1 MVIAKPFR
9 SRAARHARPFRLV
22 RLLLLLVVAW
32 PILSPTSA
40 TAGACDN
47 QQVSISP
54 RGDSFGTA
62 ALYNEEVGNPM
73 GKRHAG
79 SVCWR
84 LDLVKAAG
92 QADKLVVHADVEIPD
107 FGMRM
112 EMDFSHNTG
121 MSASASH
128 HVSMKF
134 EHPADIAGG
143 EVVYVPGILLKLSEQ
158 GQGAPFAGLGTTVA
172 RGSFLVALSG
182 AELDRRRNLQ
192 LLKERSW
199 FDIPLGYANQRRGI
213 LAIEKGSRGE
223 QIFREAMA
231 EWERAR

>member
-1 MVIAKPFR
+1 VIAKR
-9 SRAARHARPFRLV
+9 LSLRAARHSRPFNLV
-22 RLLLLLVVAW
+22 RLLLPFVVAL

-40 TAGACDN
+40 GAGACDN

-54 RGDSFGTA
+54 RGDLFGNA
-62 ALYNEEVGNPM
+62 ALYNEESGNPM

-107 FGMRM
+107 IGMRM
-112 EMDFSHNTG
+112 EMDFSHNAGT
-121 MSASASH
+121 SASASH
-128 HVSMKF
+128 YVSMKF
-134 EHPADIAGG
+134 EHPADIAGD
-143 EVVYVPGILLKLSEQ
+143 EVVYVPGIMLKSSEQ
-158 GQGAPFAGLGTTVA
+158 GKGAPFAALGTTVG

-182 AELDRRRNLQ
+182 TEVDRRRNVQ

-213 LAIEKGSRGE
+213 LAVEKGYRGE

>member
-1 MVIAKPFR
+1 MIAKLL
-9 SRAARHARPFRLV
+9 SLRAARHSRPFNLV
-22 RLLLLLVVAW
+22 RLLLLFVVAL
-32 PILSPTSA
+32 PILSPTRPERALA
-40 TAGACDN
+40 TINRCRSRRVRTQYG
-47 QQVSISP
+47 
-54 RGDSFGTA
+54 RA
-62 ALYNEEVGNPM
+62 ALYNEELGNPM

-107 FGMRM
+107 LGMRM
-112 EMDFSHNTG
+112 EMDFSHNAG
-121 MSASASH
+121 MPASASH
-128 HVSMKF
+128 HVSIKF
-134 EHPADIAGG
+134 EHPADIAGD
-143 EVVYVPGILLKLSEQ
+143 EVVYVPGILLKSSEQ
-158 GQGAPFAGLGTTVA
+158 GKGAPFAGLGTTVA

-182 AELDRRRNLQ
+182 AEVDRRRNLQ

-213 LAIEKGSRGE
+213 LAVEKGYRGE

>member
-1 MVIAKPFR
+1 MIAKR
-9 SRAARHARPFRLV
+9 LSLRAARHSRPFNLARLF
-22 RLLLLLVVAW
+22 LMFVVAL

-40 TAGACDN
+40 GAGACDN

-54 RGDSFGTA
+54 RGDHFGNA
-62 ALYNEEVGNPM
+62 ALYNEELGNPM

-107 FGMRM
+107 IGMRM
-112 EMDFSHNTG
+112 EMDFSHNAG

-128 HVSMKF
+128 YVSMKF
-134 EHPADIAGG
+134 EHPADIAGD
-143 EVVYVPGILLKLSEQ
+143 EVVYVPGIMLKSSEQ
-158 GQGAPFAGLGTTVA
+158 GKGAPFAGLGTSVA

-182 AELDRRRNLQ
+182 AEVDRRRNLQ

-199 FDIPLGYANQRRGI
+199 FDIPLGYANQRRGV
-213 LAIEKGSRGE
+213 LAVEKGSRGE
-223 QIFREAMA
+223 QIFREAIA
-231 EWERAR
+231 EWERSR

>member
-1 MVIAKPFR
+1 MIAKLLNL
-9 SRAARHARPFRLV
+9 RAARHSRPCNLA
-22 RLLLLLVVAW
+22 RLLLFIIL
-32 PILSPTSA
+32 PILSPTWAGA
-40 TAGACDN
+40 TACDN
-47 QQVSISP
+47 QQVSTSP
-54 RGDSFGTA
+54 RGDQYGRA
-62 ALYNEEVGNPM
+62 ALYNEEPGNPM

-107 FGMRM
+107 LGMRM
-112 EMDFSHNTG
+112 EMDFSHN
-121 MSASASH
+121 ASRPAASH
-128 HVSMKF
+128 HVSITF
-134 EHPADIAGG
+134 EHPADIAGD
-143 EVVYVPGILLKLSEQ
+143 EVVYVPGILLKSSEQ
-158 GQGAPFAGLGTTVA
+158 GKGAPFAGLGTTVA

-182 AELDRRRNLQ
+182 AEVDRSRNLQ

-199 FDIPLGYANQRRGI
+199 FDIPLGYANKRRGI
-213 LAIEKGSRGE
+213 LAVEKGYRGE

>member
-1 MVIAKPFR
+1 MIAKLW
-9 SRAARHARPFRLV
+9 SLRAVLHSRPFSLV
-22 RLLLLLVVAW
+22 RPLLLFVVAL
-32 PILSPTSA
+32 PILCPTSA
-40 TAGACDN
+40 GAGACDN

-54 RGDSFGTA
+54 RGDQFGSA
-62 ALYNEEVGNPM
+62 ALYNEDLGHPM

-84 LDLVKAAG
+84 LDLVKAGG
-92 QADKLVVHADVEIPD
+92 QADRLVVHADVEIPD
-107 FGMRM
+107 FRMRM
-112 EMDFSHNTG
+112 ELDFSHNAG

-128 HVSMKF
+128 YVSMKF
-134 EHPADIAGG
+134 EHPADIAGD
-143 EVVYVPGILLKLSEQ
+143 EVVYVPGIMLKSSEQ
-158 GQGAPFAGLGTTVA
+158 SKGAPFAGLGTTVA

-182 AELDRRRNLQ
+182 AEVDRRRNLQ

>member
-1 MVIAKPFR
+1 MIAKR
-9 SRAARHARPFRLV
+9 LSLRAARHSRPFNLV
-22 RLLLLLVVAW
+22 RLLLLFVVAL

-40 TAGACDN
+40 GAGACDN

-54 RGDSFGTA
+54 RRDNFGSA
-62 ALYNEEVGNPM
+62 ALYNEELGNPT

-84 LDLVKAAG
+84 LDRVKAAG

-107 FGMRM
+107 LEMRM
-112 EMDFSHNTG
+112 EMDFSHNAG

-128 HVSMKF
+128 YVSIKF
-134 EHPADIAGG
+134 EHPADIAGD
-143 EVVYVPGILLKLSEQ
+143 EVVYLPGILLKSSEQ
-158 GQGAPFAGLGTTVA
+158 GKGAPFAALGTTVG

-182 AELDRRRNLQ
+182 TEVDRRRNLQ

-213 LAIEKGSRGE
+213 LAVEKGARGE

-231 EWERAR
+231 EWERVR

>member
-1 MVIAKPFR
+1 VIAKR
-9 SRAARHARPFRLV
+9 LSLRAARHSRPFNLV
-22 RLLLLLVVAW
+22 RLLLLFVVAL

-40 TAGACDN
+40 GAGACDN

-54 RGDSFGTA
+54 RGDNFGSA
-62 ALYNEEVGNPM
+62 ALYNEELGNPT

-84 LDLVKAAG
+84 LDRVKAAG

-107 FGMRM
+107 LGMRM
-112 EMDFSHNTG
+112 EMDFSHNAG

-128 HVSMKF
+128 YVSIKF
-134 EHPADIAGG
+134 DHPADIAGD
-143 EVVYVPGILLKLSEQ
+143 EVVYLPGILLKSSEQ
-158 GQGAPFAGLGTTVA
+158 GKGAPFAGLGTTVA

-182 AELDRRRNLQ
+182 AEVDRRRNLQ

-213 LAIEKGSRGE
+213 LAVEKGARGE

-231 EWERAR
+231 EWERVR

>member
-1 MVIAKPFR
+1 MIAKR
-9 SRAARHARPFRLV
+9 LSLRAARHSRPFNLV
-22 RLLLLLVVAW
+22 RLLLPFVVAL

-40 TAGACDN
+40 GAGACDN

-54 RGDSFGTA
+54 RGDLFGNA
-62 ALYNEEVGNPM
+62 ALYNEELGNPM

-84 LDLVKAAG
+84 LDLVQAAG

-107 FGMRM
+107 LGMRM
-112 EMDFSHNTG
+112 EMDFSHNAGT
-121 MSASASH
+121 SASASH
-128 HVSMKF
+128 YVSLKF
-134 EHPADIAGG
+134 EHPADIAGD
-143 EVVYVPGILLKLSEQ
+143 EVVCVPGIMLKSSEQ
-158 GQGAPFAGLGTTVA
+158 GKGAPFAGLGTSVA

-182 AELDRRRNLQ
+182 AEVDRRRNLQ

-199 FDIPLGYANQRRGI
+199 FDIPLGYANKRRGI
-213 LAIEKGSRGE
+213 LAVEKGSRGE

-231 EWERAR
+231 EWERSR